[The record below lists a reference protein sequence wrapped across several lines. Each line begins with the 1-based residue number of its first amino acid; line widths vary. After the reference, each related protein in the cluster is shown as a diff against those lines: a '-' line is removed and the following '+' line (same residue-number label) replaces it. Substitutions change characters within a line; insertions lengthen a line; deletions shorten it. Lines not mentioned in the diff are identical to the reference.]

1 MNRHRMVTSL
11 FVLPALGLSLLVG
24 CESGETVRQDREVRT
39 RDDGTKVIEE
49 EKVVRQSDGS
59 TVKTETRKVDR
70 PDDDD

>member
-1 MNRHRMVTSL
+1 MRKRGMVSSML
-11 FVLPALGLSLLVG
+11 VLSALGFSLLVG

-39 RDDGTKVIEE
+39 RDDGTKVIRED
-49 EKVVRQSDGS
+49 KVVRQSDGT